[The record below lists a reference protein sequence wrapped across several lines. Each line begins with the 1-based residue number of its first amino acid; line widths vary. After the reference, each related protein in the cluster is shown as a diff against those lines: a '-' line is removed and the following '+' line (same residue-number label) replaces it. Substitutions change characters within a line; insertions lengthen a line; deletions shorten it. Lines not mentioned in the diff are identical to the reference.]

1 MKEKYNVILDTD
13 IGNSW
18 DDQFALAYLL
28 KSEEYFNI
36 EAITIAPFKH
46 NEEETIIDNQDIS
59 YNEILKIGQLL
70 NTDLVNKICK
80 FDTNETT
87 DKIIEI
93 ANKNEYTYILAIGAL
108 TNISNAIRKNPSI
121 KDKIEIIWLG
131 GNSIEY
137 GNNQEFNFM
146 QDTKAVENVINSN
159 VKITIIPAR
168 NVTTELMINISEL
181 ESKLDM
187 DNELSKYLCNRFQ
200 NDSFYGIKQERV
212 IWDISVVAYLKNKN
226 WFKTEEKLKLY
237 VTPELN
243 YIINNEKQSNNINIV
258 KYMDRDEIYNDL
270 FNQLNK

>member
-28 KSEEYFNI
+28 KSEENFNI

-46 NEEETIIDNQDIS
+46 NEEDSIIDNQDIS

-70 NTDLVNKICK
+70 NTDLVSKVCK
-80 FDTNETT
+80 FDANKTI
-87 DKIIEI
+87 DKIVEI

-108 TNISNAIRKNPSI
+108 TNISNAIIKNPSI
-121 KDKIEIIWLG
+121 INKIEIIWLG

-168 NVTTELMINISEL
+168 NVTTELMISLTEL
-181 ESKLDM
+181 ENKLNM
-187 DNELSKYLCNRFQ
+187 NNELSKYLCNRFQ
-200 NDSFYGIKQERV
+200 NDKFYGIKQERV

-226 WFKTEEKLKLY
+226 WFKTEENLKLY

-258 KYMDRDEIYNDL
+258 KYMDRDEIYNNL

>member
-28 KSEEYFNI
+28 KSEENFNI

-46 NEEETIIDNQDIS
+46 NEEDSIIDNQDIS

-70 NTDLVNKICK
+70 NTDLVSKVCK
-80 FDTNETT
+80 FDANKTI
-87 DKIIEI
+87 DKIVEI

-108 TNISNAIRKNPSI
+108 TNISNAIIKNPSI
-121 KDKIEIIWLG
+121 INKIEIIWLG

-168 NVTTELMINISEL
+168 NVTTELMISLTEL
-181 ESKLDM
+181 ENKLNM
-187 DNELSKYLCNRFQ
+187 NNELSKYLCNRFQ
-200 NDSFYGIKQERV
+200 NDKFYGIKQERV
-212 IWDISVVAYLKNKN
+212 IWDISVVAYLRNRD
-226 WFKTEEKLKLY
+226 WFKTEENLNLC
-237 VTPELN
+237 VTPELK
-243 YIINNEKQSNNINIV
+243 YVINNEKQSNNISMV
-258 KYMDRDEIYNDL
+258 KYMNKTEIYNDL

>member
-1 MKEKYNVILDTD
+1 MKEEYNVILDTD

-28 KSEEYFNI
+28 KSEESFNV
-36 EAITIAPFKH
+36 ETITIAPFKH
-46 NEEETIIDNQDIS
+46 NEEESILDNQNIS
-59 YNEILKIGQLL
+59 YNEILKIGQVL
-70 NTDLVNKICK
+70 NKDLVGKICK
-80 FDTNETT
+80 FDTNETI
-87 DKIIEI
+87 DRIIEI
-93 ANKNEYTYILAIGAL
+93 ANKNEHTYILAIGTL
-108 TNISNAIRKNPSI
+108 TNISNAIIKNPSI
-121 KDKIEIIWLG
+121 IDKIEIIWLG

-146 QDTKAVENVINSN
+146 QDTKAVQDVINSN

-168 NVTTELMINISEL
+168 NVATELMINISEL

-187 DNELSKYLCNRFQ
+187 NNELSKYLCNRFQ

>member
-1 MKEKYNVILDTD
+1 MKEKYNVIIDTD

-28 KSEEYFNI
+28 KSEDIFEIN
-36 EAITIAPFKH
+36 AITIEPFKH
-46 NEEETIIDNQDIS
+46 IESESIFDNQELS
-59 YNEILKIGQLL
+59 YNEIIKISKFI
-70 NTDLVNKICK
+70 NKDTENKIYRFSNNKSVNKI
-80 FDTNETT
+80 
-87 DKIIEI
+87 IQI
-93 ANKNEYTYILAIGAL
+93 ANRSEKTYILAIGAL

-121 KDKIEIIWLG
+121 IDKIEIIWLG

-146 QDTKAVENVINSN
+146 QDTKAVQDVINSN

-168 NVTTELMINISEL
+168 NVATELMINISEL
-181 ESKLDM
+181 QSKLDM
-187 DNELSKYLCNRFQ
+187 NNELSKYLCNRFQ
-200 NDSFYGIKQERV
+200 NDSFYGVKQERV
-212 IWDISVVAYLKNKN
+212 IWDISVVAYLRNKN
-226 WFKTEEKLKLY
+226 WFKTEENLKLF

-258 KYMDRDEIYNDL
+258 KYMDRNKIYNDL

>member
-1 MKEKYNVILDTD
+1 MNKRNIILDTD
-13 IGNSW
+13 IENSW

-28 KSEEYFNI
+28 KSKENFNI

-46 NEEETIIDNQDIS
+46 NEEESIMDNQDIS

-70 NTDLVNKICK
+70 SIDLVSKICK
-80 FDTNETT
+80 FDTNETI

-93 ANKNEYTYILAIGAL
+93 ANKNEYTYILAIGTL
-108 TNISNAIRKNPSI
+108 TNISNAIRKNSSI
-121 KDKIEIIWLG
+121 IDKIEIIWLG

-146 QDTKAVENVINSN
+146 QDTKAVQDVVNSN

-168 NVTTELMINISEL
+168 NVATELMINISEL
-181 ESKLDM
+181 ERKLDM
-187 DNELSKYLCNRFQ
+187 NNELSKYLCNRFQ
-200 NDSFYGIKQERV
+200 NDSFYGGKQERV
-212 IWDISVVAYLKNKN
+212 IWDISVVSYLRNKN
-226 WFKTEEKLKLY
+226 WFKTEENLKLF

-258 KYMDRDEIYNDL
+258 KYMDRNKIYKDL

>member
-1 MKEKYNVILDTD
+1 MKEKYSIILDTD

-28 KSEEYFNI
+28 KSKECFNL
-36 EAITIAPFKH
+36 ETITIAPFRH
-46 NEEETIIDNQDIS
+46 NQEESIMDNQDIS

-70 NTDLVNKICK
+70 NIDLVSKICK
-80 FDTNETT
+80 FDKSETV
-87 DKIIEI
+87 DRIIEI

-121 KDKIEIIWLG
+121 IDKIEIIWLG

-146 QDTKAVENVINSN
+146 QDIKAVQDVINSN

-187 DNELSKYLCNRFQ
+187 NNELSKYLCNRFQ
-200 NDSFYGIKQERV
+200 SDSFYGVKQERV
-212 IWDISVVAYLKNKN
+212 IWDISVVAYLRNKN
-226 WFKTEEKLKLY
+226 WFKIEEKLKLC

-258 KYMDRDEIYNDL
+258 KYIDRNEIYNDL

>member
-28 KSEEYFNI
+28 KSEESFNV
-36 EAITIAPFKH
+36 ETITIAPFKH
-46 NEEETIIDNQDIS
+46 NEEESIIDNQNIS
-59 YNEILKIGQLL
+59 YNEILKIGQVL
-70 NTDLVNKICK
+70 NKDLVGKICK
-80 FDTNETT
+80 FDTNETI
-87 DKIIEI
+87 DRIIEI

-108 TNISNAIRKNPSI
+108 TNINNAIRKNTNI
-121 KDKIEIIWLG
+121 IDKIEIIWLG

-146 QDTKAVENVINSN
+146 QDTKAVRDVINSN

-168 NVTTELMINISEL
+168 NVATELMINISEL

-187 DNELSKYLCNRFQ
+187 NNELSKYLCNRFQ

-226 WFKTEEKLKLY
+226 WFKTEENLKLY

-258 KYMDRDEIYNDL
+258 KYMDRDKIYNDL
-270 FNQLNK
+270 FNQLSK